1 MLFEVF
7 SQLGDRVMWTEDVAA
22 IPSEAQLK
30 QITAAPYK
38 IKLDGKLTTINAV
51 MQLRSEKSEKT
62 KSAKMQAKKLF

>member
-7 SQLGDRVMWTEDVAA
+7 SQLGDRVMWTEDVTA

-30 QITAAPYK
+30 QLIAAQYK

-51 MQLRSEKSEKT
+51 MQLCSEKSG
-62 KSAKMQAKKLF
+62 KSNNSQRGFPPST